1 MRAWPRRLLVLL
13 GVLGAAA
20 SVGAAAGAET
30 PLVEAVKA
38 GDADA
43 VRALL
48 RQGVDANATA
58 ADGTTA
64 LHWAAHLDDAE
75 AVDGLLAAGADATA
89 ANRYGVQP
97 LSLACTN
104 GSVRIIARLLG
115 AEADPDAALPG
126 GETAL
131 MTAARTGRADA
142 VELLL
147 AHGADV
153 SARERTRQ
161 QTALMWAAAHGHPA
175 VVAALLD
182 AGADIHARS
191 RGPASAAGR
200 DGAQAAV
207 FRDYSRRRRVDAFNP
222 LLFAV
227 RAGHI
232 DTVRTLLDRGA
243 NVNDTAPNGASA
255 LVVAAVNAHWELGA
269 LLLDAG
275 ADPNLAGQGWTALH
289 QAVRT
294 RTLNIGQFPHPVPT
308 GRLSGLEFARRLIA
322 AGADVDARVTKPIDD
337 GYRGPRFS
345 QIDATAYVLAGKGAD
360 YELLRLLADAGAD
373 LTLTNET
380 GTTALMAAAGV
391 GMFYVNEDSGTN
403 EDALEAVKVA
413 LERGA
418 DINAADEKGDTALH
432 GAAWRGSN
440 AIVRL
445 LVERGAR
452 LDAVNR
458 NGFTPLRVANGEE
471 FTRAGLQR
479 RPETVALL
487 QELMTARGLPAE
499 LGSDAAANTAAR

>member
-1 MRAWPRRLLVLL
+1 MRAAARRLLVPLV
-13 GVLGAAA
+13 VLGMAVPAGGVAA
-20 SVGAAAGAET
+20 SDT
-30 PLVEAVKA
+30 PLVEAVRA
-38 GDADA
+38 GNDDA

-48 RQGVDANATA
+48 RRGADVNAPT

-64 LHWAAHLDDAE
+64 LHWAAHLDDADT
-75 AVDGLLAAGADATA
+75 VDILLAAGADATA
-89 ANRYGVQP
+89 ANRYRVQP

-104 GSVRIIARLLG
+104 GSVRAIARLLAAG
-115 AEADPDAALPG
+115 ADPDAALPG

-153 SARERTRQ
+153 SARELTRQ
-161 QTALMWAAAHGHPA
+161 QTALMWAAAHGHAA
-175 VVAALLD
+175 VVSALLD
-182 AGADIHARS
+182 AGADIHGRS
-191 RGPASAAGR
+191 SGPKAAG
-200 DGAQAAV
+200 GGSGSQAAV
-207 FRDYSRRRRVDAFNP
+207 FRDYSRRGRIDAFTP

-227 RAGHI
+227 RGGHS
-232 DTVRTLLDRGA
+232 DTVRTLLERGA
-243 NVNDTAPNGASA
+243 HVNDTAPNGASA

-269 LLLDAG
+269 LLLEAG
-275 ADPNLAGQGWTALH
+275 ADPDLAGQGWTALH
-289 QAVRT
+289 QVVRT

-308 GRLSGLEFARRLIA
+308 GRLSGLDFARELIA

-360 YELLRLLADAGAD
+360 HEMMRLLAAAGAD
-373 LTLTNET
+373 PTLTNET

-413 LERGA
+413 LEHGA
-418 DINAADEKGDTALH
+418 DINAADNKGDTALH
-432 GAAWRGSN
+432 GGAWRGSN

-445 LVERGAR
+445 LVDSGAR

-479 RPETVALL
+479 RPATVALL
-487 QELMTARGLPAE
+487 RELMTARGLPAV
-499 LGSDAAANTAAR
+499 LGSDAAANSTAR

>member
-1 MRAWPRRLLVLL
+1 MRARLRWLLVVLVAL
-13 GVLGAAA
+13 GVDAPP
-20 SVGAAAGAET
+20 VTAAGAGS
-30 PLVEAVKA
+30 PLVEAARA

-43 VRALL
+43 VRTLL
-48 RQGVDANATA
+48 QRGVDVNATT

-75 AVDGLLAAGADATA
+75 TADTLLAAGADAAA
-89 ANRYGVQP
+89 ANRYGVRP

-104 GSVRIIARLLG
+104 GSVRIIASLLAAG
-115 AEADPDAALPG
+115 ADPDGALPG

-131 MTAARTGRADA
+131 MTAARTGRAGA

-153 SARERTRQ
+153 GAREHTRS
-161 QTALMWAAAHGHPA
+161 QTALMWAAAHGHGG
-175 VVAALLD
+175 VVSALLA
-182 AGADIHARS
+182 AGADIQARS
-191 RGPASAAGR
+191 SGPASAAG
-200 DGAQAAV
+200 GSGSQAAV
-207 FRDYSRRRRVDAFNP
+207 FRDYSRRGRIDAFTP

-227 RAGHI
+227 RGGHI
-232 DTVRTLLDRGA
+232 ETVRTLLDRGA

-275 ADPNLAGQGWTALH
+275 ADPNLAAQGWTALH
-289 QAVRT
+289 QVVRT

-308 GRLSGLEFARRLIA
+308 GRLSGLDFARRLIA
-322 AGADVDARVTKPIDD
+322 AGADVDARVTRPIDD

-360 YELLRLLADAGAD
+360 HEMLRLLADAGAD
-373 LTLTNET
+373 PTLTNDT

-413 LERGA
+413 LAHGA
-418 DINAADEKGDTALH
+418 DINAADEKGDTPLH
-432 GAAWRGSN
+432 GGAWRGSN

-445 LVERGAR
+445 LVDRGAR

-487 QELMTARGLPAE
+487 RELMTARGLPAE
-499 LGSDAAANTAAR
+499 LGSDAAPNAVR